1 VDQKR
6 HGGPACAARAAT
18 LDSGLASGVGV
29 LYWSLFG
36 CGLLLSM
43 HCVGMCGGFVALL
56 SAQTAPNAGAA
67 AAALG
72 GGRPIDGRGPQR
84 GYAARP
90 ADAPGWTGGP
100 VRPGPAGAPL
110 LRAHLLY
117 HLGRIASYAALGAL
131 AGELGSLPAVMI
143 RTGRPQAW
151 LMLAAGGMMA
161 AAGLAILGLTR
172 WNPMRP
178 PALAPGAGWMG
189 RAARLPMQWFR
200 AGLRRVLR
208 WPRAVVAAPYGALM
222 GLLPCGLIYTMLIR
236 AAASASALGGA
247 AVMAS
252 FGAGTIPALL
262 LVAYGTR
269 IFTLQLRRRL
279 FAVSGVFLLA
289 LGAAA
294 MWHGLQWAHGGGMM
308 MMARAGL

>member
-1 VDQKR
+1 MAAGD
-6 HGGPACAARAAT
+6 GYPTFAARAAT
-18 LDSGLASGVGV
+18 LDSSLASGVGV

-56 SAQTAPNAGAA
+56 SAQTAPAA
-67 AAALG
+67 AAAGSALG
-72 GGRPIDGRGPQR
+72 GGRR
-84 GYAARP
+84 A
-90 ADAPGWTGGP
+90 
-100 VRPGPAGAPL
+100 APL
-110 LRAHLLY
+110 LRVHLLY
-117 HLGRIASYAALGAL
+117 HLGRLASYAALGAL
-131 AGELGSLPAVMI
+131 AGGLGSLTAVVI
-143 RTGRPQAW
+143 RTARPQAW
-151 LMLAAGGMMA
+151 LMLAAGGLMA

-178 PALAPGAGWMG
+178 PGLAREGSWMG

-208 WPRAVVAAPYGALM
+208 WPRSVVAAPYGALM

-262 LVAYGTR
+262 LVAYGAR
-269 IFTLQLRRRL
+269 IFTVQLRQRL

-308 MMARAGL
+308 MVRAGR